1 MILIFPIIKPHPLS
15 YFFNEDGLVKRYFNQ
30 FKKKN
35 IVLCPS
41 NISTSLILKVA
52 DKIVTSRGT
61 IGLEANCLGK
71 KAILTGSS
79 PYSHL
84 GISLNPKK
92 YTKL

>member
-1 MILIFPIIKPHPLS
+1 MNTLKIIQDDDINLWIIKPHPSS

-61 IGLEANCLGK
+61 IGLEAACLGK
-71 KAILTGSS
+71 RLF
-79 PYSHL
+79 
-84 GISLNPKK
+84 
-92 YTKL
+92 